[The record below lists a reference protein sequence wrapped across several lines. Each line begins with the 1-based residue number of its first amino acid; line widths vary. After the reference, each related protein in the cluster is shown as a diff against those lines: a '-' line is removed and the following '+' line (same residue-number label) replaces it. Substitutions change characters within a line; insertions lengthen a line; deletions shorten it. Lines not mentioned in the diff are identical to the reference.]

1 MFTFQWPWL
10 ILLLPLPLLIWYF
23 FPKQPQTHT
32 NIPTLRFPAINQIEQ
47 AFAGITATPA
57 RTSHYWLKWSLLALC
72 WLGLVFSLMYPQ
84 LLDKYVEVNETG
96 YDLMLAVDLSG
107 SMEIEDFFTPQGQRL
122 TRIAAVKTV
131 LQPFIEKRAGDR
143 LGLILFADH
152 AYLQAP
158 LTLDNL
164 AVQQLLQKAIIG
176 MAGRET
182 AIGDAIGLAVKKLK
196 ERPEGSRVLV
206 LLTDGDNNAGS
217 LKPLQAAKLAKQYDI
232 RVYTIG
238 VGSPQL
244 RQRFNEKPLRDIA
257 QLTEGDYFPA
267 TDLGALASVYA
278 HIDKTL
284 TKTEADS
291 RVYLQRTPLYHYPL
305 MIAMI
310 ALLVLQLLGYMR
322 KDT

>member
-10 ILLLPLPLLIWYF
+10 ILLLPLPLLVWHF
-23 FPKQPQTHT
+23 LPKRQSIQT
-32 NIPTLRFPAINQIEQ
+32 NIPKLRFPALAQIEQ
-47 AFAGITATPA
+47 AFSGITTP
-57 RTSHYWLKWSLLALC
+57 TTLTPKYWLKWGLLAVC

-84 LLDKYVEVNETG
+84 LLDKHVEVSETG

-107 SMEIEDFFTPQGQRL
+107 SMEVEDFFTPQRQRL

-158 LTLDNL
+158 LTLDNI

-196 ERPEGSRVLV
+196 DRPEGSRVLV

-232 RVYTIG
+232 RIYTIG
-238 VGSPQL
+238 VGSQRL
-244 RQRFNEKPLRDIA
+244 RRRFNEKPLQEIA
-257 QLTEGDYFPA
+257 KLTGGEYFPA
-267 TDLGALASVYA
+267 TDLGALANVYT
-278 HIDKTL
+278 HIDQTL
-284 TKTEADS
+284 TKTEAES
-291 RVYLQRTPLYHYPL
+291 RVYLQRTSLYHYPL
-305 MIAMI
+305 AMAMI
-310 ALLVLQLLGYMR
+310 ALLMLQLMGYV
-322 KDT
+322 KESS